1 MHPSSPDYS
10 LELSPFSRPARSLP
24 LLFCSPLH
32 NQPPYATLCLVATLI
47 LILIVARFRGRDA
60 GRPAPPAQIRTC
72 ALTHTAPTF
81 GSDRGPLGPPY
92 PFGRRHGSPAQ
103 CPARPLASRIPVGHR
118 PWLQQLR
125 SGSSPPCSLLS
136 SLLCRRQTSSRRT
149 SSAYGLSPSRCGPSG
164 FTRWDGPKTS
174 QVPAGGVRACMGS
187 QTPRSPTAPRHYGA
201 PDVAFDHKK
210 SLGTS
215 NHIIFVAQYPAHTR
229 RYRRFTG
236 ILTDTAARLAVDR
249 GSAHPSIRGLS
260 PLTPPPVSLAHS
272 YPDCRATPGSTRWR
286 SPSAPS
292 TAPRRTPARPVVPPC
307 S

>member
-1 MHPSSPDYS
+1 MGREEKTLGLEDDQSAAIGSHLRRS
-10 LELSPFSRPARSLP
+10 LVPARSFPVSRRFWRSLTIP
-24 LLFCSPLH
+24 NWSGC
-32 NQPPYATLCLVATLI
+32 
-47 LILIVARFRGRDA
+47 FRGRDA
-60 GRPAPPAQIRTC
+60 GCPAPPAQIRTC

-103 CPARPLASRIPVGHR
+103 CPARALASRIPVGHQ

-136 SLLCRRQTSSRRT
+136 SLLCRCQTSSRRA
-149 SSAYGLSPSRCGPSG
+149 SSASAPCLPDAVPPIV
-164 FTRWDGPKTS
+164 RWDGPKTS
-174 QVPAGGVRACMGS
+174 QVPAWGVRACLGS

-249 GSAHPSIRGLS
+249 GSAHPSIWRTF
-260 PLTPPPVSLAHS
+260 TP
-272 YPDCRATPGSTRWR
+272 Y
-286 SPSAPS
+286 PSAS
-292 TAPRRTPARPVVPPC
+292 
-307 S
+307 